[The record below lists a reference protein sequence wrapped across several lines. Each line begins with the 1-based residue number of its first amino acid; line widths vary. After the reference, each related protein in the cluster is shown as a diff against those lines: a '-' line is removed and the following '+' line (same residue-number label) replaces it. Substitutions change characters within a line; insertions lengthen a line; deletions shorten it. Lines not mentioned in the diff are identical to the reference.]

1 MEEDKRENV
10 GAKHREFADN
20 ERNEKGTHP
29 ETSASSVLDLA
40 FEQSSRQP
48 FTALSQEDSDLALAR
63 FLQEQVFVEF
73 YFPLCFIVFIILLA
87 FFAAFMGS

>member
-1 MEEDKRENV
+1 MDEDKRENV

-40 FEQSSRQP
+40 FEQYSRKP
-48 FTALSQEDSDLALAR
+48 FTTLSQEDSDLALAR
-63 FLQEQVFVEF
+63 ALQEQVFVEF
-73 YFPLCFIVFIILLA
+73 YFSPLFHIILL
-87 FFAAFMGS
+87 FF

>member
-40 FEQSSRQP
+40 FEQSSRKP
-48 FTALSQEDSDLALAR
+48 FTTLSQEDSDLALAR
-63 FLQEQVFVEF
+63 ALQEQVFVEF
-73 YFPLCFIVFIILLA
+73 YFSPLFHIILLLC
-87 FFAAFMGS
+87 